1 MKRSEAVLVMSAALV
16 GSPFAVGSQSLATI
30 KAAGVPEESAT
41 PVLYA
46 EQAGIFRR
54 YGLAVDLQPQRSGT
68 AIAAGV
74 AGGAYNIG
82 KSSIVPLIIAHS
94 KKIPFV
100 IVAPGG
106 LYSSANPTIGM
117 IVRADSPIKTAADM
131 NGKTLGVSALDDLY
145 TIGIKNWIDT
155 NGGNSSTLKIVELPL
170 SAVQGA
176 LESGRIDAGGSAMLA
191 LQEALNSGKV
201 RVLAWMFDS
210 IAPEFMF
217 TAWFTTRDYLNRNRR
232 IVAGFARAVRSA
244 AQYVNAHPQQTI
256 DILSKFTGIE
266 PSTIAHMKRAQMGTT
281 LDPKLVQPAIDV
293 CAKYKVIP
301 STFDAR
307 EMLATNLL

>member
-170 SAVQGA
+170 SAVQ
-176 LESGRIDAGGSAMLA
+176 
-191 LQEALNSGKV
+191 EALNSGKV

-266 PSTIAHMKRAQMGTT
+266 PGTIAHMKRAQMGTT